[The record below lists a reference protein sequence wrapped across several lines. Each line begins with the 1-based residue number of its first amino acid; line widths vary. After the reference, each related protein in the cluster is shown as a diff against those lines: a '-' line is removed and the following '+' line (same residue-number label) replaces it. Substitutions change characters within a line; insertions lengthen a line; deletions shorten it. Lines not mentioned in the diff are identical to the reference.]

1 MEFIKTTEL
10 SKAQRLA
17 VLTLWNNEYPVKLSF
32 AKLADFEYYV
42 DKLTHPSH
50 ILILNKQQQII
61 GWYFDF
67 IRNKNKWFAI
77 LIESKSHNEGY
88 GSLLLNIAKEIETEL
103 NGWVIDHNQD
113 KKQDEVYTN
122 HP

>member
-32 AKLADFEYYV
+32 AKLADFENYV